1 MAWTLRV
8 TISPVNSFEPV
19 FLKVPM
25 AAILSLRFPFPSPH
39 HCGLY
44 GDRPAGDERWRTPK
58 GLDST
63 GETFLFRAE
72 CRLCRQGKKVVTTLL
87 R

>member
-1 MAWTLRV
+1 MV
-8 TISPVNSFEPV
+8 
-19 FLKVPM
+19 
-25 AAILSLRFPFPSPH
+25 AILSLRFPFPSPH

-44 GDRPAGDERWRTPK
+44 GDRPAGDERWRTPLW
-58 GLDST
+58 GLDRT

-72 CRLCRQGKKVVTTLL
+72 WRLCRQGKKVVTTLL

>member
-1 MAWTLRV
+1 MA
-8 TISPVNSFEPV
+8 I
-19 FLKVPM
+19 
-25 AAILSLRFPFPSPH
+25 
-39 HCGLY
+39 
-44 GDRPAGDERWRTPK
+44 DRLETNAGAPRA

-72 CRLCRQGKKVVTTLL
+72 WRLCRQGKKVVTTLL

>member
-1 MAWTLRV
+1 MA
-8 TISPVNSFEPV
+8 I
-19 FLKVPM
+19 
-25 AAILSLRFPFPSPH
+25 
-39 HCGLY
+39 
-44 GDRPAGDERWRTPK
+44 DRPETNAGAPQK

>member
-1 MAWTLRV
+1 MV
-8 TISPVNSFEPV
+8 
-19 FLKVPM
+19 
-25 AAILSLRFPFPSPH
+25 AILGLRFPFPSPH

-44 GDRPAGDERWRTPK
+44 GDRPVEDERWRTPK

-63 GETFLFRAE
+63 GRTFLIRAE
-72 CRLCRQGKKVVTTLL
+72 WRLCRQGKKVVTTLL